1 MQQDSNVRYV
11 STNQIFNGDIQKIT
25 NKLTVDSSQNVTPQ
39 TCIEHTSLPPEVNT
53 KSVEMHSFDDRN
65 TTATVGP
72 DSTCLE
78 IGNSTQEK

>member
-11 STNQIFNGDIQKIT
+11 STNQIFNGDIPKIA
-25 NKLTVDSSQNVTPQ
+25 NKLMVDTSQNVTPQ
-39 TCIEHTSLPPEVNT
+39 TCIEHDSLLPEVNP
-53 KSVEMHSFDDRN
+53 KSVEMNSFDDRN